1 MKGNKTM
8 PFSKEARAAFS
19 GVTLHYGTGSADVY
33 RKSERHAFGSSVDV
47 VDGQGKLIDI
57 IYAGKEIT
65 ITELASANGGGG
77 GNSGNI
83 GDGSLEAGIITKRR
97 RILSNE
103 DMEKIETEKTK
114 FLAC

>member
-8 PFSKEARAAFS
+8 AFSKDAKAVFS

-77 GNSGNI
+77 NSANLGE
-83 GDGSLEAGIITKRR
+83 GSLETGIITKRR